1 MFLYIIVSNLRN
13 IVSQLVEISP
23 GVGESWRFESFCS
36 DKYNNKMEKIKEFA
50 IAMLFL
56 CTTLCFIMW
65 SWLILYLIGNA
76 FILFLD
82 HMLLNGLTSLTFACI
97 NIWLIH
103 LIHNT
108 KIFKLYEGLF

>member
-1 MFLYIIVSNLRN
+1 MFLYIVVSKRD
-13 IVSQLVEISP
+13 IIPQLVEFSP
-23 GVGESWRFESFCS
+23 VVGESWRFESFCP

-76 FILFLD
+76 LILFLD
-82 HMLLNGLTSLTFACI
+82 HMLLKGLTSLTFTGI

-108 KIFKLYEGLF
+108 KIFKLYERLF